1 VEGRLGILQKCAYKN
16 SPDKSLST
24 DYGWATLSRASGSS
38 DHRHRGAAGARCHAV
53 DLEEAGVI
61 GLKAAHSRGVDV
73 EVIVNRISARQYKSG
88 SRYSAATYLTNA
100 G

>member
-1 VEGRLGILQKCAYKN
+1 
-16 SPDKSLST
+16 
-24 DYGWATLSRASGSS
+24 
-38 DHRHRGAAGARCHAV
+38 V

-88 SRYSAATYLTNA
+88 SHYSAATYLTTMPA
-100 G
+100 LDTGRSAQLHPRSSACRARVDPLSDVPAPEKCRLLV

>member
-1 VEGRLGILQKCAYKN
+1 M
-16 SPDKSLST
+16 
-24 DYGWATLSRASGSS
+24 
-38 DHRHRGAAGARCHAV
+38 

-73 EVIVNRISARQYKSG
+73 EVIVNRISARQYKTS

-100 G
+100 GLKHR